1 MLYAS
6 VDLCFLKRVVRN
18 SAVYKRLIFI
28 AAMAP
33 LQFLCSLLLL
43 HLGYYYF
50 FFLLL
55 FHEFV
60 FFLPSN
66 QLMRLP
72 FYYFQRPHCRAT
84 LPGSRQGPSICV
96 YFVGN
101 FFIMLHSREYQCTYV
116 PYKRVLVGKITR
128 MASRAIGR

>member
-18 SAVYKRLIFI
+18 SAVYKTPNFHCGNGTPTIF
-28 AAMAP
+28 M
-33 LQFLCSLLLL
+33 QFIIIS
-43 HLGYYYF
+43 

-55 FHEFV
+55 FHEVV

-101 FFIMLHSREYQCTYV
+101 FFIMLHSREYQCMYHIRE
-116 PYKRVLVGKITR
+116 YSLAK
-128 MASRAIGR
+128 

>member
-18 SAVYKRLIFI
+18 SAVYKTPNFHCGNGTPTIF
-28 AAMAP
+28 M
-33 LQFLCSLLLL
+33 QFIIIT
-43 HLGYYYF
+43 F
-50 FFLLL
+50 RLLL
-55 FHEFV
+55 FLFFYFCFMRL

-128 MASRAIGR
+128 MASRAMGR